1 MIPIAILIV
10 DIYIVEYYVNV
21 KCMKHYIECEPDPKH
36 EKYFAM
42 CVFEFIVNSVVH
54 IQN

>member
-21 KCMKHYIECEPDPKH
+21 KCMKRSIILNVHQIRSMKNILQ
-36 EKYFAM
+36 
-42 CVFEFIVNSVVH
+42 CVYLNS
-54 IQN
+54 QSSLLTQ

>member
-21 KCMKHYIECEPDPKH
+21 KCMKHYIECNVNQIQSMKNILQ
-36 EKYFAM
+36 
-42 CVFEFIVNSVVH
+42 CVYLNSLLT
-54 IQN
+54 Q